1 MNVNIEN
8 VDYCPFCDKY
18 SVMFDK
24 CMSCQRPLLS
34 LTFWNTLTEEQREE
48 MKKKLE
54 NDGKGPHKRI
64 TWREEQDE
72 FDAKFRKE
80 YTMPPAPTEPVKKP
94 EPEPEK
100 TVYIPKCPV
109 CGSPDLRKIS
119 ATSKVLDVAFWGF
132 AAGKPKKTYHCN
144 NCDYEF

>member
-1 MNVNIEN
+1 
-8 VDYCPFCDKY
+8 
-18 SVMFDK
+18 
-24 CMSCQRPLLS
+24 MSCQRPLLS